1 MVKTVSNNYLQKHVS
16 YNDPG
21 KNVDLVCVRK
31 AKCKVFISNSV

>member
-21 KNVDLVCVRK
+21 KNLT
-31 AKCKVFISNSV
+31 VF